1 MHFIFSYCGKSSK
14 EETAYYIKGVEKTVR
29 YLQNL
34 QKYGDLQGRNISFD
48 RLYSSVI
55 LGTMASISHNTT
67 FVGTLQSNRRD
78 IPIEVKN
85 VAERERFSCQ
95 CFWESSENKLVLNS
109 YLFPTKSSGQCNV
122 FLRLTVELIL
132 GVTIG
137 DGKKNITCK
146 IYDFTKTCTDVME
159 YRFGA

>member
-1 MHFIFSYCGKSSK
+1 MHFIFSYCGKPSK
-14 EETAYYIKGVEKTVR
+14 GETAYYVKGVEKTVR

-48 RLYSSVI
+48 RLYSYSSVI

-95 CFWESSENKLVLNS
+95 CFWESSENKLVLYS
-109 YLFPTKSSGQCNV
+109 YLFPTKSSGQRNV
-122 FLRLTVELIL
+122 FLRSTVELIL

-137 DGKKNITCK
+137 DGKKKHYMQTI
-146 IYDFTKTCTDVME
+146 
-159 YRFGA
+159 